1 LFYAYKKGGLYSY
14 CPQILKLIK
23 QNKITEVIIKSYDL
37 TASIKSETDVD
48 ISEIFNMI
56 NAALIGITFQQITI
70 DNYIV
75 ERAQEI
81 LIEREESNLA

>member
-1 LFYAYKKGGLYSY
+1 MHTKRGLYSY

-23 QNKITEVIIKSYDL
+23 QNKMTEVIIKSYDL
-37 TASIKSETDVD
+37 TSSIKSETDVD

-70 DNYIV
+70 DKYIV

>member
-1 LFYAYKKGGLYSY
+1 MHTKRGLYSY

-23 QNKITEVIIKSYDL
+23 QNKMTEVIIKSYDL
-37 TASIKSETDVD
+37 TSSIKSETDVD

>member
-1 LFYAYKKGGLYSY
+1 
-14 CPQILKLIK
+14 
-23 QNKITEVIIKSYDL
+23 
-37 TASIKSETDVD
+37 
-48 ISEIFNMI
+48 MI